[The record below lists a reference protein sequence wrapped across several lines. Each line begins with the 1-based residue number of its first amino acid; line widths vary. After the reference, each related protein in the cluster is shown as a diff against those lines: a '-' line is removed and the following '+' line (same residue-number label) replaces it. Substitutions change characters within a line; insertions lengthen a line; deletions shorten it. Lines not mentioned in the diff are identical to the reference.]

1 MSQFPCCRHG
11 AKVGGKLTNAYVSW
25 YFPADQRQCF
35 YTRWC
40 TDCFMQDVYPII
52 SQLRAMGE
60 TGETHCVVD
69 LQLTD
74 TPQQTFMSL
83 FPPKREQ
90 VDYTF
95 ITCQE
100 CFADFRTNLAQGG
113 KYIADRGARVGA
125 QAQAPTL
132 TDDRWVEL
140 EL

>member
-25 YFPADQRQCF
+25 YFPADKRQCF

-40 TDCFMQDVYPII
+40 TDCFIGEIYPII
-52 SQLRAMGE
+52 KQLKEMGAE
-60 TGETHCVVD
+60 SESHCIVD
-69 LQLTD
+69 LQPTD

-95 ITCQE
+95 VTCQD
-100 CFADFRTNLAQGG
+100 CFADFRNNLASGG
-113 KYIADRGARVGA
+113 KYVTDRGAGVGA
-125 QAQAPTL
+125 QDGAPTI
-132 TDDRWVEL
+132 TEDRWAEVEL
-140 EL
+140 